1 MWGEDIAQRQMSDIQ
16 RRALLHVLLDGL
28 LREHVQVGDHLLG
41 LVLGQGVA
49 PPLSSRV

>member
-16 RRALLHVLLDGL
+16 RRALLHVLLDGH